1 MMMHPMQP
9 EAQSTT
15 DTSGNTATADVA
27 LIGLGVMG
35 RNLAL
40 NLADHGYK
48 VAGLDRSPDAVKN
61 LIDEDRQESL
71 DGQGGRIIGCDS
83 ARALLGALKTPRV
96 VIVLV
101 PAGEPVDAVC
111 RDLIDAG
118 CEADDIV
125 VDCGNSR
132 WTDTIRREQEYRGKL
147 TFFGSGVSG
156 GEVGARFGPA
166 LMPGGDEHA
175 WARLKPMWE
184 AIAAKVDPE
193 TGKPL
198 EDAAPGK
205 PITGG
210 EPCTTYIGADGAGH
224 YVKMVH
230 NGIEYA
236 DMQLIAEAYQLLRT
250 EAGLSPG
257 AIGDLFDEWNS
268 GELASY
274 LIEITADILRQ
285 ADPITGQ
292 PIVDV
297 ILDRAKMK
305 GTGTWTA
312 INALELGMPTATI
325 AEAVFARGMSALK
338 DERIKA
344 AEILPSPPGTPGSPG
359 SPRQGAGGE
368 GSSSEQNDFIAAV
381 RDALY
386 CSKVCAYAQGF
397 QLMRAAQSEYNWQL
411 NFGEIARIW
420 RGGCIIR
427 AALLRDITDA
437 FTQQPAL
444 DNLLVNRKFAAE
456 IGERQTGWR
465 QTVAMAAQH
474 GIPSPA
480 FASALA
486 YYDAYRL
493 ASGSANLI
501 QAQRDYFGAHS
512 YQRVDRPEGDAFHLD
527 WTDPARPQIDVT

>member
-1 MMMHPMQP
+1 MQTRT
-9 EAQSTT
+9 QSTT
-15 DTSGNTATADVA
+15 DTSGDKSTADVG

-48 VAGLDRSPDAVKN
+48 VAGLDRSADAVKN

-71 DGQGGRIIGCDS
+71 DGKGGRIVGCDS

-101 PAGEPVDAVC
+101 PAGAPVDAVC

-132 WTDTIRREQEYRGKL
+132 WTDTIRREEEYRGKL

-166 LMPGGDEHA
+166 LMPGGDERA

-184 AIAAKVDPE
+184 AIAAKVDPK

-257 AIGDLFDEWNS
+257 AIGDLFDEWNN

-285 ADPITGQ
+285 DDPVTGQ

-338 DERIKA
+338 SERVRA
-344 AEILPSPPGTPGSPG
+344 AQLLSGVDDSPSLPGREQGGGSD
-359 SPRQGAGGE
+359 
-368 GSSSEQNDFIAAV
+368 SSDDFITAV

-397 QLMRAAQSEYNWQL
+397 QLMRAAQNEYNWQL

-427 AALLRDITDA
+427 AALLREITEA

-444 DNLLVNRKFAAE
+444 DNLLVDSTFAAK
-456 IGERQTGWR
+456 IGEHQAGWR